1 MKAALDPATA
11 ERLSVLL
18 HDVAGLVVEA
28 GRGAEGLAYA
38 VGERLTATGC
48 GDLSAYVEL
57 LDGPDGA
64 AERQRLIDEVTIPET
79 HFFRNPPQMAA
90 LRRQVLPE
98 LLRYATSKDR
108 PLTVWSAGCS
118 TGEEPYTVAM
128 MLRELM
134 PLGDPERIRVVGTDI
149 SERALAAAA
158 EARYGVRALQT
169 MAREDI
175 DRFLVPQGR
184 TDHSKNR
191 SGTETWR
198 VRDDVRALVS
208 LRHHNLVG
216 DEPPFGPGEVD
227 LVLCRNVT
235 IYFDRETTRA
245 LIARL
250 HGVLRDGGYL
260 VLGHA
265 ETLWQLSEDFR
276 LLSVEDA
283 FVYRRGES
291 TANASAAPGAGRA
304 SAAWAALTRPRTFP
318 RPRQRPAS
326 APERQPAAAAATPE
340 PAGAAAHPGLS
351 EIRAALS
358 AGDYS
363 TAADLAAAL
372 VARDPLNPDAH
383 YLRGLALVNQGC
395 DAEALEDLRRAV
407 YVDPRAGFAHF
418 LLAGSLSRTGQLR
431 AAVASYRAAADTL
444 GTVPPGAVAAEL
456 GGRSAAEL
464 ADLCR
469 SLADRLEEEA
479 S

>member
-11 ERLSVLL
+11 ARLSDLL
-18 HDVAGLVVEA
+18 HDAAGLVVEA
-28 GRGAEGLAYA
+28 GRGPEGLAYA
-38 VGERLTATGC
+38 VGERLAATGC
-48 GDLSAYVEL
+48 RDLPAYLAL
-57 LDGPDGA
+57 LAGPDGA
-64 AERQRLIDEVTIPET
+64 VERQRLIDEVTIPET

-98 LLRYATSKDR
+98 LLRYATAKDR
-108 PLTVWSAGCS
+108 SLTVWSAGCS
-118 TGEEPYTVAM
+118 TGEEPYTLAM
-128 MLRELM
+128 MLHELM
-134 PLGDPERIRVVGTDI
+134 PLADAGRIRVVGTDI
-149 SERALAAAA
+149 SERALAAAR
-158 EARYGVRALQT
+158 EARYGARALQT
-169 MAREDI
+169 MAGEDI
-175 DRFLVPQGR
+175 DRFLVREGR
-184 TDHSKNR
+184 TGPGKGRPSV
-191 SGTETWR
+191 ETWR
-198 VRDDVRALVS
+198 VRDEVRALVT
-208 LRHHNLVG
+208 LDHHNLVG

-291 TANASAAPGAGRA
+291 TAGTGTAHPAAASAGRA
-304 SAAWAALTRPRTFP
+304 LAAWAALTKPRTFP
-318 RPRQRPAS
+318 RPRQRPAPAPAP
-326 APERQPAAAAATPE
+326 APEQPS
-340 PAGAAAHPGLS
+340 AGGPSGLS
-351 EIRAALS
+351 AIRTALA

-372 VARDPLNPDAH
+372 VVQDPLNPDAH

-395 DAEALEDLRRAV
+395 DGEALEDLRRAV
-407 YVDPRAGFAHF
+407 YVDPKAGFAHF